1 MKAKFFFVAMAAI
14 AVIGCQKESG
24 VQGEASGMASFL
36 KVNLNT
42 AGAITKAEPGSF
54 EYGSDAENLVNSVTF
69 YFFDAAGE
77 KYVVQNREN
86 YMTGNVTDWKAGTVE
101 NIEEIS
107 GLVLVIR
114 QAQNGEH
121 PAQMVAVLNAPAALK
136 KSMTLA
142 ELNAQIE
149 TLYDESNG
157 FIMSNSVYENGAGTV
172 IKTTAITEDNL
183 FSANLKEGE
192 PGYNAPGTI
201 LKPEDVPAGAPV
213 EIYVERVAAKVRV
226 NNDPATLLP
235 VYAEDGTTQMVD
247 TKDTPV
253 YVKIEGWDVT
263 NNTDESYILKQ
274 LSATYDP
281 APFTPWSVAAFYRS
295 YWANTT
301 AIPAHD
307 LNYYALTTTSPKYY
321 HENTDQENNPQLLV
335 TARLVDEKG
344 KAVDLAKWYDKHY
357 TLADIQAAMVGSID
371 HRIYTRTTD
380 EAGNTVLN
388 SITAADVLFK
398 QKDYKKPEKRYQ
410 VYMTEKEGVKYYD
423 ADGKEITS
431 TVDGIDPN
439 NTAKHI
445 LETVEPAQIWKEG
458 MAYYYIDIQ
467 HFGETKAMV
476 RNHCYDI
483 TIDKIKGFGTPVFD
497 PEQIIIPEKP
507 EDSEAMNLAARINI
521 LSWHLVKQNVI
532 L

>member
-1 MKAKFFFVAMAAI
+1 MKTKIFFATMAAI
-14 AVIGCQKESG
+14 VAIGCHKEPD

-42 AGAITKAEPGSF
+42 AGAITKATPGSF
-54 EYGSDAENLVNSVTF
+54 EYGSDAENEVKSVTF
-69 YFFDAAGE
+69 YFFNAAGE

-86 YMTGNVTDWKAGTVE
+86 YMTGNVTDWTEGTVE

-142 ELNAQIE
+142 ELNEQIA
-149 TLYDESNG
+149 TLYDENNG

-172 IKTTAITEDNL
+172 IQTTAITPDNL

-201 LKPEDVPAGAPV
+201 LKPEDVPAGTPV

-235 VYAEDGTTQMVD
+235 VYAEDGTTQMLD
-247 TKDTPV
+247 TKGTPV
-253 YVKIEGWDVT
+253 FVKIEGWDVT

-281 APFTPWSVAAFYRS
+281 APFDPWSVAALHRS

-301 AIPAHD
+301 TDPEHD
-307 LNYYALTTTSPKYY
+307 LNYHLNTTSPKYY
-321 HENTDQENNPQLLV
+321 HENTDQDNNPQLLV
-335 TARLVDEKG
+335 AARLVDEDG
-344 KAVDLAKWYDKHY
+344 EAVDLAKWYDKHY
-357 TLADIQAAMVGSID
+357 TLADVQAAMVGSVD
-371 HRIYTRTTD
+371 HRIYTRTSD
-380 EAGNTVLN
+380 GAGTAVLN
-388 SITAADVLFK
+388 SISAADVLFK
-398 QKDYKKPEKRYQ
+398 QKDYTEPEKRYQ
-410 VYMTEKEGVKYYD
+410 VYMTEKPGVRYYD
-423 ADGKEITS
+423 AAGNEITS
-431 TVDGIDPN
+431 TVGGIDADD
-439 NTAKHI
+439 TAKHI

-467 HFGETKAMV
+467 HFGDTKAMV

-483 TIDKIKGFGTPVFD
+483 SIDKIKGFGTPVFD

-521 LSWHLVKQNVI
+521 LSWHLVQQNVI